1 MDRQDSA
8 LAHEILVVDCSEQ
21 ASLALSAHT
30 PEGETNHLLCR
41 HANEPW
47 TSFGERVERRVSRV
61 CEKGKP
67 SRLRYFLGELDDTHA
82 VASRGTLIERLARSL
97 RPSCSLT
104 FVALGT
110 PRAEVD
116 SVVSALRPALGPGV
130 NVEAEYAI

>member
-41 HANEPW
+41 HASEPW
-47 TSFGERVERRVSRV
+47 ASFGERVERRVSSV

-67 SRLRYFLGELDDTHA
+67 SRLRYFLAELGDTREA
-82 VASRGTLIERLARSL
+82 QSRGTLIERLGRSL

-104 FVALGT
+104 FVALGAK
-110 PRAEVD
+110 RSEVD
-116 SVVSALRPALGPGV
+116 DVVRALRPTLVPGV
-130 NVEAEYAI
+130 NVDAEYAR